1 MKRLGPTAAPACFVT
16 RSCSLEGCSCSKL
29 LPNPIAPEDTSTTC
43 RPPFINRPIELA
55 IGSIR
60 SVHSSPS
67 DPVTVVVPTL
77 TTTRRAARNR
87 FSRSSFS
94 LWFSSCI
101 EHSAKALRGNT
112 IRLHSHYSP
121 NKQGRH
127 AAAGCLQLSR
137 HPHSRKE
144 GRRAS
149 FLL

>member
-1 MKRLGPTAAPACFVT
+1 MVLPT
-16 RSCSLEGCSCSKL
+16 
-29 LPNPIAPEDTSTTC
+29 PIGPEDRTPSC
-43 RPPFINRPIELA
+43 GRAVHNRAIEPA

-101 EHSAKALRGNT
+101 EHSAKAMRGNT

-144 GRRAS
+144 CKLESLLLPVRRCGLRVCLPIATPNPAWII
-149 FLL
+149 LGE